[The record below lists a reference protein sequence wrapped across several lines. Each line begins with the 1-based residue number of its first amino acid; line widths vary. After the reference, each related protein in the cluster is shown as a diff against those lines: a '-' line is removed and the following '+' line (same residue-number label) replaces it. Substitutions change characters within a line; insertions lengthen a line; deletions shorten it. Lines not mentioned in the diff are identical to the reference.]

1 MPEKDIA
8 RIDATMKHLVA
19 LTQEQNIIM
28 RQMLESLT
36 ETRTKQDDLTKRVV
50 NLESDKTWMVRLVIG
65 SLIAGAFGVAKA
77 LL

>member
-19 LTQEQNIIM
+19 LTQEQNTIM

-50 NLESDKTWMVRLVIG
+50 NLESDKTWMVRLIIG